1 MILLPPFVTA
11 RKKIAR
17 GVASVPRLVLASLG
31 FALAFVSPA
40 QAWVTLDLPNL
51 TSSPEHGGA
60 LAFSHLSDGRLIYG
74 NNNALFL
81 QNSFGS
87 AATTAFSTP
96 PNVDPSFVT
105 VLNDTTAVV
114 GGGQNVNTPVYQFN
128 PSSPANPN
136 YTTNVTLQNFSAA
149 PASASSYY
157 VAGANDNN
165 GNNAVSYVTLGGAQ
179 QWVVDPA
186 GEFSAG
192 LTVDKGGNV
201 YVGDNDNNSVYEFTA
216 AQVLNAVTQ
225 STVLTLANG
234 LLLHTFA
241 ADVVGSLA
249 VDGSGRIWATGFGD
263 TGLFWYNPQSGN
275 SGSFNPEDTADHPF
289 SAYTLGTFSANGTDY
304 VSYIWQSDFSNGSTV
319 VYGYDTAQNVP
330 EPATSA
336 LLAAVVVVGAAAWW
350 KRRRK
355 TGQA

>member
-1 MILLPPFVTA
+1 MINLPTFVSA
-11 RKKIAR
+11 RKKFAR
-17 GVASVPRLVLASLG
+17 GAASGCRLALASLG
-31 FALAFVSPA
+31 FGLALANTA

-51 TSSPEHGGA
+51 TASPEHGGA

-74 NNNALFL
+74 NNNALYV

-87 AATTAFSTP
+87 ATTTTFSTP

-114 GGGQNVNTPVYQFN
+114 GAGQFVNTPVYQFN
-128 PSSPANPN
+128 PSNPANPN
-136 YTTNVTLQNFSAA
+136 YTTNVTMQNFSAA

-157 VAGANDNN
+157 VAGANDIN

-179 QWVVDPA
+179 QLVVDPA
-186 GEFSAG
+186 GQFSAG
-192 LTVDKGGNV
+192 LAVDKGGNV

-216 AQVLNAVTQ
+216 AQVLNAVNQ

-241 ADVVGSLA
+241 TDVVGSLA
-249 VDGSGRIWATGFGD
+249 VDSVGRVWAAGFGEA
-263 TGLFWYNPQSGN
+263 GLFWFNPQSGN
-275 SGSFNPEDTADHPF
+275 SGSFNPEDTADNPF
-289 SAYTLGTFSANGTDY
+289 SAYTLGTFTANGTGY
-304 VSYIWQSDFSNGSTV
+304 VSYIWQSDFSNGSSL

-330 EPATSA
+330 EPAASA
-336 LLAAVVVVGAAAWW
+336 LWAAIAAGAAARW
-350 KRRRK
+350 KRRGK
-355 TGQA
+355 SGPV